1 LYNQRFERTGKKN
14 NGDIVVFLA
23 ATRSKIPAT
32 GKMQENIGNGWS
44 REGVF
49 RSKYCFPP
57 ETGPHFLAL
66 ALAHNSLEITINEI
80 SFLFF
85 E

>member
-1 LYNQRFERTGKKN
+1 
-14 NGDIVVFLA
+14 
-23 ATRSKIPAT
+23 
-32 GKMQENIGNGWS
+32 MQENIGNGWS